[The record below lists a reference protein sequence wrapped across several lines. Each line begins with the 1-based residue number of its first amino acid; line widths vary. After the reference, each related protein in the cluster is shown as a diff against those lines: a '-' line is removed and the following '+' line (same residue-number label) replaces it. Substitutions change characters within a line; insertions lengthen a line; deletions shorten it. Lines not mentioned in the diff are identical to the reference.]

1 VIVFNSPNS
10 DPDERSRALPRTSRF
25 RTHEFE
31 EVERAEPIVSTR
43 HSRFGSDTTQDSDVL
58 DIA

>member
-1 VIVFNSPNS
+1 VIVFNSPANS
-10 DPDERSRALPRTSRF
+10 DADERSRTLPRTSRF

-31 EVERAEPIVSTR
+31 EDRSEQIVSTR
-43 HSRFGSDTTQDSDVL
+43 HSRFGSDTTQDSDAL